1 MPTNLFVS
9 LMRTL
14 VPLGVAL
21 LVSWSGRLG
30 IPVDSEAA
38 AAAVALGFAGAY
50 YLAFRGLE
58 WLAERL
64 AWHPLRTAAG
74 LFLGWARPPAYVRD
88 LVVPLRLQVDKE
100 HLDRETRA
108 AWETY
113 QRAIKG
119 GGG

>member
-1 MPTNLFVS
+1 MASSLFVS
-9 LMRTL
+9 CMRTL

-38 AAAVALGFAGAY
+38 AAAVALAFAAVY
-50 YLAFRGLE
+50 YVVFRGLE

-64 AWHPLRTAAG
+64 AWHPLRRAAG
-74 LFLGWARPPAYVRD
+74 AFLGWARPPVYMKDLAVPVRLTID
-88 LVVPLRLQVDKE
+88 QE
-100 HLDRETRA
+100 HLDLATRA
-108 AWETY
+108 AWQTF

-119 GGG
+119 SRE

>member
-1 MPTNLFVS
+1 MPTNLFAS
-9 LMRTL
+9 CMRTL

-21 LVSWSGRLG
+21 LVSWFGRLG
-30 IPVDSEAA
+30 IPVDSETA
-38 AAAVALGFAGAY
+38 AAAVALGIAGGY
-50 YLAFRGLE
+50 YLIFRGLE

-64 AWHPLRTAAG
+64 AWHPLRRAAG
-74 LFLGWARPPAYVRD
+74 AFLGWARPPAYAKD
-88 LVVPLRLQVDKE
+88 LVVPLRLLVDQA

-113 QRAIKG
+113 QQAIKG